1 MRKLLL
7 LISWCVFTVSCS
19 TQQNFSKTE
28 NSSIHSS
35 FIPIFGTDA
44 TEAIFRGTID
54 VSGKY
59 FSGIFVFKKLADNK
73 FRAVLMSEV
82 GMTLLD
88 MSFTHKDFYVNYCI
102 EPLSKKGLFKLMYH
116 NFKLTLDEPA
126 RQNLKRKKNLDID
139 VKTMVYKKK
148 DSRDFYYF
156 ADGTVTKIMSKTL
169 YNKTEIQFKG
179 LNDGKADAIQIQH
192 WPVKLRI
199 ELTRIN

>member
-19 TQQNFSKTE
+19 TQQNFSKIE
-28 NSSIHSS
+28 NSSTHSS
-35 FIPIFGTDA
+35 CIPVFGTDA
-44 TEAIFRGTID
+44 TDAIFRGTID
-54 VSGKY
+54 VNGKY
-59 FSGIFVFKKLADNK
+59 FSGIFVFKELADNK

-88 MSFTHKDFYVNYCI
+88 MTFTHKDFHVNYCI
-102 EPLSKKGLFKLMYH
+102 EPLSKKGLFKLLYH
-116 NFKLTLDEPA
+116 DFKLALDEPGP
-126 RQNLKRKKNLDID
+126 QQLNRKKNLDID
-139 VKTMVYKKK
+139 SKTMVYKKK

-156 ADGTVTKIMSKTL
+156 ADGTVIKILSKTL

-179 LNDGKADAIQIQH
+179 LNDGKADAIHIQH
-192 WPVKLRI
+192 RPVKLRI